1 MPRPG
6 LAAFIVSFPISIG
19 MSRFIVCVNRST
31 NRSTQRPTDNRTIAP
46 TDLITN
52 CRASSSTDAATNC
65 RIQCGIRIRVNSQK
79 CKY

>member
-1 MPRPG
+1 
-6 LAAFIVSFPISIG
+6 

-31 NRSTQRPTDNRTIAP
+31 NRSTQRPADNCTIASA
-46 TDLITN
+46 DLIAY
-52 CRASSSTDAATNC
+52 CSSGSTTDAATNC